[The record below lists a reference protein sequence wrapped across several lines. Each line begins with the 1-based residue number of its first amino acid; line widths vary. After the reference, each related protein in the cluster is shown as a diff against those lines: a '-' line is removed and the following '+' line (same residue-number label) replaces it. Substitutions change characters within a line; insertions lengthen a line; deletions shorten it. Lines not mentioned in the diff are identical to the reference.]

1 MFEAKL
7 LNGNIL
13 KKIVEAIKD
22 VVNDVNI
29 DVSPSGI
36 LPLAYPNHSF
46 RSLTAGYGRFPCR
59 VGLSKSEHGGIWA
72 LPRWLANGA
81 RSERG
86 TPLKGDEA
94 GGSQRQHHTA
104 GWGLGHTLEANFRES

>member
-29 DVSPSGI
+29 DVSPSG
-36 LPLAYPNHSF
+36 
-46 RSLTAGYGRFPCR
+46 
-59 VGLSKSEHGGIWA
+59 KSYYRTFASI
-72 LPRWLANGA
+72 
-81 RSERG
+81 
-86 TPLKGDEA
+86 
-94 GGSQRQHHTA
+94 
-104 GWGLGHTLEANFRES
+104 

>member
-29 DVSPSGI
+29 DVSPSGKNSSRTFLSI
-36 LPLAYPNHSF
+36 SF
-46 RSLTAGYGRFPCR
+46 GC
-59 VGLSKSEHGGIWA
+59 
-72 LPRWLANGA
+72 ANV
-81 RSERG
+81 
-86 TPLKGDEA
+86 
-94 GGSQRQHHTA
+94 
-104 GWGLGHTLEANFRES
+104 